1 MDAEVNLI
9 GVTFISFIRYYSSFC
24 LKSIFRN
31 NILIL
36 CLYYCSIF
44 SKFCQCLT
52 KWKKNLKKMG
62 FLAYLT
68 RIKALFSC
76 VMELIIIYFYLF
88 MYYITAVVSP
98 YPPLKIGK
106 TELNL
111 LIREKTSDW
120 CYNMFYNLVTLHS
133 DIISL

>member
-1 MDAEVNLI
+1 
-9 GVTFISFIRYYSSFC
+9 
-24 LKSIFRN
+24 
-31 NILIL
+31 
-36 CLYYCSIF
+36 
-44 SKFCQCLT
+44 
-52 KWKKNLKKMG
+52 MG

-111 LIREKTSDW
+111 LIREKTSD
-120 CYNMFYNLVTLHS
+120 
-133 DIISL
+133 